1 MSDDLLTQYE
11 VEQYTIFGSDDSSDV
26 DVMFYLPELPDLQIC
41 RQIATQAE
49 SLIISDKEIDVN
61 LCSVKDGL
69 VIDCMKGTIDEVN
82 NMILFTHDLHEQK
95 YATPIIHLHKRN
107 LALKAAR
114 ALRGILTFISR
125 TQYRDI
131 VKPALRGT
139 AQDKI
144 NALKNIDLESIVDM
158 GKDKL
163 VIQDFY
169 KLFAFQIGQ
178 TIPLIEHDLQLYTK
192 KDIAKLYPMLEP
204 YLYRLLDVFPDID
217 IWKNYFIDVINCPL
231 DVTKISE

>member
-107 LALKAAR
+107 LELKAA
-114 ALRGILTFISR
+114 
-125 TQYRDI
+125 
-131 VKPALRGT
+131 PALRGT

-217 IWKNYFIDVINCPL
+217 IWKNYFIDVINCHL